1 MLEQYNI
8 WMSNDFTIDWRRSD
22 YLPTIALKASG
33 DVTAAATT
41 ATADASTSDADPR
54 NGKPEAMVDDNVFTY
69 AVVSSGAPIT
79 LDAGKVYNI
88 SKVQYV
94 PNQGNDG
101 VDSMPATGWKAE
113 VSVDGKT
120 WTDAGSGSLSGEAMV
135 PQDLTLKS
143 GAKGRFVRITQI
155 GRAHV

>member
-1 MLEQYNI
+1 MTTT
-8 WMSNDFTIDWRRSD
+8 SS
-22 YLPTIALKASG
+22 PTLWF
-33 DVTAAATT
+33 
-41 ATADASTSDADPR
+41 P
-54 NGKPEAMVDDNVFTY
+54 
-69 AVVSSGAPIT
+69 SGAPIT

-135 PQDLTLKS
+135 PQDLTLK
-143 GAKGRFVRITQI
+143 VWC
-155 GRAHV
+155 

>member
-1 MLEQYNI
+1 
-8 WMSNDFTIDWRRSD
+8 
-22 YLPTIALKASG
+22 
-33 DVTAAATT
+33 
-41 ATADASTSDADPR
+41 
-54 NGKPEAMVDDNVFTY
+54 MVDDNVFTY

-120 WTDAGSGSLSGEAMV
+120 LDRRRLWQPQRRSNGSPGPD
-135 PQDLTLKS
+135 PQ
-143 GAKGRFVRITQI
+143 VWC
-155 GRAHV
+155 